1 MTATSAGVMQPGSS
15 ELDDG
20 RDQAHESGISRPH
33 YRVHPQD
40 DGGDWRGPTEAAWT
54 TRVLRGTRAPR
65 QPSGKPEEAS
75 VPHG

>member
-1 MTATSAGVMQPGSS
+1 MRPGSK

-20 RDQAHESGISRPH
+20 RDQAHENDTERTH

-54 TRVLRGTRAPR
+54 TRVLRGARPPR
-65 QPSGKPEEAS
+65 VQSGKPEEAS